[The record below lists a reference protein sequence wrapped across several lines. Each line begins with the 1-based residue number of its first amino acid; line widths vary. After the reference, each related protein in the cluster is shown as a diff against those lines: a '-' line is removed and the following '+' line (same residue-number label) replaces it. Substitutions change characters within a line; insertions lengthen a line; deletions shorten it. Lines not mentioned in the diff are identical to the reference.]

1 MKRPKAYI
9 LGAGVSG
16 LVTGWKLL
24 ERGWDVEIIE
34 REPFYGGMART
45 WRWKEFLLDVGPHLY
60 HTPDSQIADFWEREF
75 GDLFVKG
82 DFWCKNVKGSNFD
95 EYYEYPLSYESIFR
109 YPADLRQ
116 KILSELERINPED
129 RAKARNYKE
138 YVNALVGP
146 TLQEMFFE
154 DYPRKIWGLRTE
166 EMTASWAPKRIEL
179 REKITP
185 FYDGQWNA
193 VGKYGTGC
201 VYERI
206 YQKILGLGGCV
217 RLGQG
222 VKGFGSH
229 DGVITRLLL
238 EQDDTIEVDP
248 RDVIVSTIP
257 ISLLC
262 RLLGIPCTLR
272 FRGVTSVYLAF
283 NREYVLP
290 EGIHWLYY
298 DSPELLFH
306 RLSEQKK
313 FSPECAV
320 PEKTCLT
327 AEIAYSRGD
336 HVDKMSSE
344 KLIQA
349 VLDQIYSTGLVQREE
364 FIDGTMNRQPAVYPL
379 LHKDYQHE
387 VAQAQSRLGEFRQI
401 YSIGTT
407 GEFNYADSQILFL
420 KAFDLVD
427 ILTGQYSELSQVRR
441 KQYVAALNTTVSLN
455 GKIIGAD
462 HRPYMIA
469 EAGLNHNGSLELALQ
484 LVDRAVEAGCDAIK
498 FQTYKSSSRIS
509 GKIKK
514 VRYAETTLGEQE
526 TLLEMFQRLE
536 MSYED
541 HKRLFDY
548 ARRCGIEIFSTPFDC
563 ESVDLLESLG
573 VNFYKIASFDLCNI
587 PLLRYVASTKKPMIL
602 STGMSTLGQIEE
614 ALDAIRGEGGGNVV
628 LLHCISAYPAAPE
641 DMNLNAIK
649 TLKESFRV
657 PVGLSDHT
665 LGIQVSLIALSL
677 GANAIERHFTLSRA
691 MEGPDHILSS
701 EPEEMREL
709 VHSAHIMSRIL
720 GDGVKKIEPCE
731 YETINA
737 QRKSL
742 YARVDIHQ
750 GEVVTLDMVAI
761 KGPGGGLQPRYLDV
775 IVGRTAKRAIKA
787 DYPITWED
795 I

>member
-1 MKRPKAYI
+1 MEPKAYI

-24 ERGWDVEIIE
+24 ERGWSVKIFE

-45 WRWKEFLLDVGPHLY
+45 WRWGDFLLDVGPHIY
-60 HTPDSQIADFWEREF
+60 HTPDSQLVEFWEKEF
-75 GDLFVKG
+75 GDLFVKR
-82 DFWCKNVKGSNFD
+82 DFWCKNVKGANFD
-95 EYYEYPLSYESIFR
+95 AYYDYPLSYESIAG
-109 YPADLRQ
+109 YPAELRR
-116 KILSELERINPED
+116 KIFAELEHLNPEEK
-129 RAKARNYKE
+129 AKARNYKE
-138 YVNALVGP
+138 YVIALVGP
-146 TLQEMFFE
+146 TLQKMFCE
-154 DYPRKIWGLRTE
+154 DYPKKLWGLRTE

-179 REKITP
+179 RQKITP
-185 FYDGQWNA
+185 FYHGQWNA
-193 VGKYGTGC
+193 VGKLGTGC
-201 VYERI
+201 VYDRI
-206 YQKILGLGGCV
+206 YQKITSLGGEV
-217 RLGQG
+217 RLGEG
-222 VKGFGSH
+222 VRELEHHNGTVG
-229 DGVITRLLL
+229 RLLL
-238 EQDDTIEVDP
+238 DRGEPVPVNP
-248 RDVIVSTIP
+248 RDIIVSTIP
-257 ISLLC
+257 ISVLS
-262 RLLGIPCTLR
+262 RMLGVPCTLA

-283 NREYVLP
+283 RREYVLP
-290 EGIHWLYY
+290 EGIDWLYY
-298 DSPELLFH
+298 DSPELFFH

-313 FSPECAV
+313 FSAVCAV
-320 PEKTCLT
+320 PGKTCLT
-327 AEIAYSRGD
+327 AEIAYSRSD
-336 HVDKMSSE
+336 SIDQMAPE
-344 KLIQA
+344 ELIRT
-349 VLDQIYSTGLVQREE
+349 VLEQVCRTGLVRKEE
-364 FIDGTMNRQPAVYPL
+364 FIDGTVNRQPAVYPL

-387 VAQAQSRLGEFRQI
+387 LAQAQNRLGEFSQL

-427 ILTGQYSELSQVRR
+427 ILTGQYSELSQVKR

-455 GKIIGAD
+455 GKIIGGD

-536 MSYED
+536 ISYED

-614 ALDAIRGEGGGNVV
+614 ALDAIRGEGGGNVI

-709 VHSAHIMSRIL
+709 VHSAHIISRIL

-750 GEVVTLDMVAI
+750 GEVITLDMVAI

-775 IVGRTAKRAIKA
+775 IVGRMAKRAIKA
-787 DYPITWED
+787 DYPITWDD